1 MKNKIIYI
9 VLAALLLVAII
20 ISAVKGLRVGLIY
33 GEGTELSFS
42 LADKDVS
49 EEEIKE
55 IAKQVFPNNKV
66 IVQRIEYFTNSA
78 LVKVNKGDVSK
89 EEIDNYRNKINE
101 KYGENLEDGS
111 IEVNHVQNVK
121 LRTIVEPYV
130 GPLGLSLLVILGYF
144 AVRYKGTKEMLSLIK
159 FLAIFEALLFCV
171 YAICR
176 VPVNGVAMPLF
187 TLIFFGTIMGQTII
201 NEFKA
206 KED

>member
-1 MKNKIIYI
+1 MAYLYYLLSLKRGVVMKELGEY
-9 VLAALLLVAII
+9 LRRTR
-20 ISAVKGLRVGLIY
+20 ISNGVSI
-33 GEGTELSFS
+33 TEACEDLEFS
-42 LADKDVS
+42 TSHL
-49 EEEIKE
+49 E
-55 IAKQVFPNNKV
+55 N
-66 IVQRIEYFTNSA
+66 IESGN
-78 LVKVNKGDVSK
+78 
-89 EEIDNYRNKINE
+89 
-101 KYGENLEDGS
+101 

-176 VPVNGVAMPLF
+176 VPVNGLTMPLF
-187 TLIFFGTIMGQTII
+187 TLVFFGTIIGQTIV

>member
-1 MKNKIIYI
+1 MNKKIIYI

-49 EEEIKE
+49 ENEVKE
-55 IAKQVFPNNKV
+55 IAKQVFPNNKF
-66 IVQRIEYFTNSA
+66 IIQRIEYFTNSA
-78 LVKVNKGDVSK
+78 LVKVDKADVTQ
-89 EEIDNYRNKINE
+89 EEIDSFKDKINE
-101 KYGENLEDGS
+101 KYNEKIESGN

-176 VPVNGVAMPLF
+176 VPVNGVTMPLF
-187 TLIFFGTIMGQTII
+187 TLVFFGTIIGQTIV